1 MLTDMI
7 QNREIKI
14 IKFLL
19 KEGHTTVKAIADD
32 LDVSEKTVSKSLK
45 EVEAVLKKIGL
56 SLIRKPKIGVY
67 IDGDLKKILPYLD
80 NKGSQIPTTREERVI
95 YIYSG
100 TFKE

>member
-32 LDVSEKTVSKSLK
+32 LDVSEKQFQNL
-45 EVEAVLKKIGL
+45 LKK
-56 SLIRKPKIGVY
+56 
-67 IDGDLKKILPYLD
+67 
-80 NKGSQIPTTREERVI
+80 
-95 YIYSG
+95 
-100 TFKE
+100 

>member
-45 EVEAVLKKIGL
+45 EVEVVLKKIGL

-67 IDGDLKKILPYLD
+67 IDGDLKKYFL
-80 NKGSQIPTTREERVI
+80 T
-95 YIYSG
+95 
-100 TFKE
+100 